1 MKLLF
6 IISGSIAAKRNIEI
20 LKFLIHDKFYIDC
33 IVTESAK
40 KIINTNL
47 IKKII
52 NGKMYSNN
60 SEIKKKMLHIE
71 LARNADLIL
80 ICPATANIIAKFAN
94 GYANDL
100 ASTTLIASNKKILI
114 IPAMNKEMWNNK
126 VNKNNVF
133 KLKKIGIEFIG
144 PIHGN
149 LSCGEI
155 GMGRIANT
163 NTILERIYEEKNRS
177 KTLFNKKCI
186 VTAGPTIEPIDPIRY
201 ISNYSSG
208 KQGYEIAKQLSI
220 NGAKVI
226 LISGPTNLE
235 QPSGVKTIF
244 IKTAKEMNNQVL
256 KNLKNT
262 NVAVFAAA
270 VSDIKVKKI
279 SSNKIKKDKINNI
292 QFIKNPDI
300 LKNSN
305 LKKKL
310 RPDLIIG
317 FAAETKNLISNAKN
331 KMLDKGCD
339 WIVANKIDNKNRIF
353 GSDYNKIVFI
363 KKNKIIQFKK
373 TTKTKIAINLVNE
386 ITNHISKVKKYK

>member
-1 MKLLF
+1 
-6 IISGSIAAKRNIEI
+6 
-20 LKFLIHDKFYIDC
+20 
-33 IVTESAK
+33 
-40 KIINTNL
+40 
-47 IKKII
+47 
-52 NGKMYSNN
+52 
-60 SEIKKKMLHIE
+60 
-71 LARNADLIL
+71 
-80 ICPATANIIAKFAN
+80 
-94 GYANDL
+94 
-100 ASTTLIASNKKILI
+100 
-114 IPAMNKEMWNNK
+114 
-126 VNKNNVF
+126 
-133 KLKKIGIEFIG
+133 
-144 PIHGN
+144 
-149 LSCGEI
+149 
-155 GMGRIANT
+155 
-163 NTILERIYEEKNRS
+163 
-177 KTLFNKKCI
+177 
-186 VTAGPTIEPIDPIRY
+186 
-201 ISNYSSG
+201 
-208 KQGYEIAKQLSI
+208 
-220 NGAKVI
+220 
-226 LISGPTNLE
+226 
-235 QPSGVKTIF
+235 
-244 IKTAKEMNNQVL
+244 MNNQVL

-386 ITNHISKVKKYK
+386 ITNHISKVKKI

>member
-386 ITNHISKVKKYK
+386 ITKHISKVKKI